1 MQAMTEENARAAL
14 INSTSDELRL
24 FEVPTAFFLL
34 DWDHLDFVA
43 WRNPKVHDRGY
54 LFVQNEGG
62 PRGAAL
68 RASNAGSRMRSG
80 MCDVCHTMQPGD
92 AVTMWTARKT
102 DDAGGARGDS
112 VGTYMCLDLTCHDSV
127 RLAAPLAPGEVR
139 TSVDYRLDGTRERAE
154 RFIARVAGE
163 L

>member
-1 MQAMTEENARAAL
+1 MQALTQQDALAAL
-14 INSTSDELRL
+14 MNSTSEESRL

-43 WRNPKVHDRGY
+43 WRNPKVSDRGY
-54 LFVQNEGG
+54 LVVQHDGG
-62 PRGAAL
+62 PRGAVL
-68 RASNAGSRMRSG
+68 RASNSGSRLRSG
-80 MCDVCHTMQPGD
+80 MCDICHTMQPGD
-92 AVTMWTARKT
+92 AVTMWTARK
-102 DDAGGARGDS
+102 AGEPGARGDS
-112 VGTYMCLDLTCHDSV
+112 VGTYMCFDLTCHDSV

-139 TSVDYRLDGTRERAE
+139 TNVDHRLDGTRARAE